1 MSRSTTAREALVAE
15 LIGDVADLLNRVE
28 SLTTTMDKA
37 REAMTGA
44 KWALAASVE
53 PFQHQMAAAVEQ
65 SKTIAVNDI
74 KRETYEFAV
83 ISMQRQKEA
92 MTECARVIVSQEV
105 SPPVRE
111 LAETLRGLV
120 HRADRPWRAWLT
132 HGAAVFASAA
142 GTTFL
147 LVHFFGV

>member
-1 MSRSTTAREALVAE
+1 MVAE

-28 SLTTTMDKA
+28 TLTTTMDNA
-37 REAMTGA
+37 REAMNEA

-65 SKTIAVNDI
+65 SKAIAVKDI
-74 KRETYEFAV
+74 RLRTYEFAE
-83 ISMQRQKEA
+83 ICMQRQKEA
-92 MTECARVIVSQEV
+92 MTETARAVVSEEV
-105 SPPVRE
+105 RPPLRQF
-111 LAETLRGLV
+111 ATTLRDLV
-120 HRADRPWRAWLT
+120 DRADRPWRAWLT

-147 LVHFFGV
+147 LVHFFSR